1 MSPGKGVRRAGD
13 RMKGS
18 SESMEQQ
25 GFLQWF
31 FLKFPNVLIFHIPN
45 GGKRSIKTAIR
56 LKDEGVVPGVP
67 DLFIPEWRTWIEMK
81 RTKGCTISDAQR
93 GVIEYLERLGYTVI
107 VGYGAE
113 DASRKLLEMR
123 RKIE

>member
-1 MSPGKGVRRAGD
+1 
-13 RMKGS
+13 MKGS

-31 FLKFPNVLIFHIPN
+31 SLKFPTVLCFHIPN

-56 LKDEGVVPGVP
+56 LKAEGVVPGVP
-67 DLFIPEWRTWIEMK
+67 DLFIPSWYCFIEMK
-81 RTKGCTISDAQR
+81 RVNGGSLSEAQK

-107 VGYGAE
+107 VGYGAS
-113 DASRKLLEMR
+113 DASEKLISFLKE
-123 RKIE
+123 KKYV